1 MIVFLR
7 TRKKHTPARDTE
19 INAILRGVVTP
30 LATAGAFVSV
40 KHVHSGGTIKFAYVQ
55 VERRASSSSFSIR
68 AIKQMDIDRRHV
80 REN

>member
-55 VERRASSSSFSIR
+55 ESNVALPPLPFQFAR
-68 AIKQMDIDRRHV
+68 
-80 REN
+80 